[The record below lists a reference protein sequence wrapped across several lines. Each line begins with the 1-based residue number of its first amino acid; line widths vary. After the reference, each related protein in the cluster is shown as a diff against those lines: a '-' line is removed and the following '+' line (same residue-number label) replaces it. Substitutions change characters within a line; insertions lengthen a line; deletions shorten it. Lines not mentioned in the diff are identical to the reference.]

1 MTHSRWNR
9 AAGVV
14 LIAVACWA
22 AQAQQPPAQPHPAAR
37 RPPHGPPARE
47 PPGTAPAGPGA
58 TGTTI
63 TIVMP
68 DGSTRAQ
75 IVLAMP
81 APANLAALQGTAG
94 NAARTLDQTLRKDL
108 DKSGIFRLQEA
119 DELAVLT
126 LTGDLA
132 HDADQYRSLGAEML
146 LQNEIKQDGDRLV
159 IEGRLIDLASRQ
171 PIVGKRYR
179 GTFDLARRIAH
190 TFADEIILYL
200 TGKRGVALTSIA
212 FSSDRDGEKE
222 IYLMDYDGF
231 DQRRITGHRSISLSP
246 AWSPT
251 GDVLSYVS
259 FFGGEG
265 PAIYLADIL
274 SGRKS
279 PVVTSGSLNT
289 SPTFSP
295 DGRRLAFAR
304 GLGANIEIF
313 TCRRDGSELR
323 QLTSS
328 PGIDTNPAWSPNGN
342 EIAFTSSRSGSPQIY
357 VVDAEGTN
365 LRRVTFDGDYND
377 GASLE
382 PGRHPHRLRHALAA
396 EPLRS
401 RPGRP
406 RDSRHAAPDRRRRQQ
421 RDAGLLSGRTADRLQ
436 LDPRRGRPDLRDGGA
451 LRSACGA
458 AHIRRR
464 ESRAG
469 LVRIPSVSAI
479 RGWIHACMC

>member
-1 MTHSRWNR
+1 MIERR
-9 AAGVV
+9 LRRLAGGI
-14 LIAVACWA
+14 LFLAGTWA
-22 AQAQQPPAQPHPAAR
+22 LQAQAPASLQTAPP
-37 RPPHGPPARE
+37 
-47 PPGTAPAGPGA
+47 TAPAAAPGTTPATMPGTPGPN
-58 TGTTI
+58 GTTI

-75 IVLAMP
+75 IVLAIP
-81 APANLAALQGTAG
+81 PLTNLSALQGTAG
-94 NAARTLDQTLRKDL
+94 NAARTLDQTLRRDL

-119 DELAVLT
+119 EELSVLS
-126 LTGDLA
+126 LTGNLD

-146 LQNEIKQDGDRLV
+146 LQNEVKLDGDRLV

-179 GTFDLARRIAH
+179 GTYDLARRMAH

-200 TGKRGVALTSIA
+200 TGKRGIALTSIA

-231 DQRRITGHRSISLSP
+231 DQRRITGHRSISMSP

-259 FFGGEG
+259 FFGGDG
-265 PAIYLADIL
+265 PAIYLADIQ

-279 PVVTSGSLNT
+279 PVITSGSLNT

-295 DGRRLAFAR
+295 DGKRMAFAR
-304 GLGANIEIF
+304 GIGANIEIF
-313 TCRRDGSELR
+313 TCRRDGSDLR

-357 VVDAEGTN
+357 VVDSEGTN
-365 LRRVTFDGDYND
+365 LRRITFEGEYND
-377 GASLE
+377 GAAWSPDGTRIAFATRAQQNRFDLSMVD
-382 PGRHPHRLRHALAA
+382 LVTLAA
-396 EPLRS
+396 QRLTDGNGSNESPAFS
-401 RPGRP
+401 PDGRRIAFSSTRAGGVQIFIMEARYGAP
-406 RDSRHAAPDRRRRQQ
+406 AEQVTFEGANRAPDW
-421 RDAGLLSGRTADRLQ
+421 SGYL
-436 LDPRRGRPDLRDGGA
+436 P
-451 LRSACGA
+451 
-458 AHIRRR
+458 
-464 ESRAG
+464 
-469 LVRIPSVSAI
+469 
-479 RGWIHACMC
+479 

>member
-1 MTHSRWNR
+1 MMHSRWIR

-14 LIAVACWA
+14 LIAASCWA
-22 AQAQQPPAQPHPAAR
+22 VQAQQQQQQQPATVPPLPAVPAPGPATAAQ
-37 RPPHGPPARE
+37 G
-47 PPGTAPAGPGA
+47 GS
-58 TGTTI
+58 GTTI

-75 IVLAMP
+75 IVLAVP
-81 APANLAALQGTAG
+81 PLANLAALQGTAAS
-94 NAARTLDQTLRKDL
+94 AATTVDQTLRRDL
-108 DKSGIFRLQEA
+108 EKSGIFRLQEA
-119 DELAVLT
+119 EDLAVLT
-126 LTGDLA
+126 LSGDLA

-146 LQNEIKQDGDRLV
+146 LQNEIRQDGDRLV

-231 DQRRITGHRSISLSP
+231 DQRRITGHRSISMSP
-246 AWSPT
+246 SWSPT
-251 GDVLSYVS
+251 GDVLAYVS
-259 FFGGEG
+259 YFGGEG

-279 PVVTSGSLNT
+279 PVITSGSLNS

-295 DGRRLAFAR
+295 DGRRIAFAR
-304 GLGANIEIF
+304 LVGANIEIF
-313 TCRRDGSELR
+313 ICRRDGSELR

-342 EIAFTSSRSGSPQIY
+342 EIAFTSSRSGSVQIY

-365 LRRVTFDGDYND
+365 LRRVTFEGDYND
-377 GASLE
+377 GAAWSPDGTRIAYASRAQQNRFDLSLVDLVTLATQRLTAGGGSNE
-382 PGRHPHRLRHALAA
+382 SPAFSPDGRRIAFSSTRSGGVQIFVMEARLGSEA
-396 EPLRS
+396 EQLTFEGANR
-401 RPGRP
+401 
-406 RDSRHAAPDRRRRQQ
+406 APDW
-421 RDAGLLSGRTADRLQ
+421 SGYL
-436 LDPRRGRPDLRDGGA
+436 P
-451 LRSACGA
+451 
-458 AHIRRR
+458 
-464 ESRAG
+464 
-469 LVRIPSVSAI
+469 
-479 RGWIHACMC
+479 